1 MASAAAVAP
10 SPLDSA
16 VALASAA
23 AVAPSPLD
31 SAVALEEAE
40 ASPSPFVIV
49 SLLLEAIATIT
60 PSSEI
65 VATALPLPST
75 VSTT

>member
-1 MASAAAVAP
+1 M
-10 SPLDSA
+10 
-16 VALASAA
+16 ASAA

-31 SAVALEEAE
+31 SAVALEEAD
-40 ASPSPFVIV
+40 ASPSPSVIV

-65 VATALPLPST
+65 VATALPFPST